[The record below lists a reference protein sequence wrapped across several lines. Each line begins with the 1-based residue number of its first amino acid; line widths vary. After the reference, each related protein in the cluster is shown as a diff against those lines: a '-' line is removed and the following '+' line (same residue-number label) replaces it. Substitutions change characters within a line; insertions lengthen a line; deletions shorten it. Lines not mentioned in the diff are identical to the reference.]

1 MAKQRAITDE
11 EIITALLQGKTMQ
24 QAAECVGLSVRALYD
39 RVKEPAFIALYSKV
53 RADLLRETTAELLK
67 HTAAATA
74 TMVEIM
80 QDTEQKGSTRLQA
93 AQAILDNAAKFTKHL
108 QATEDAATLE
118 YIRQNKEHS
127 NNMFD
132 VFGI

>member
-11 EIITALLQGKTMQ
+11 EIITALMQGKTMQ
-24 QAAECVGLSVRALYD
+24 QAAVCAGLSVRALYD

-67 HTAAATA
+67 QTKAATA

-80 QDTEQKGSTRLQA
+80 NDPEQKGSTRLQA

-108 QATEDAATLE
+108 QGAEDAATVE
-118 YIRQNKEHS
+118 YIRQNKCHS
-127 NNMFD
+127 DNMFD
-132 VFGI
+132 VFGL